1 MDPPGRV
8 RRRAGASAIFSSTTD
23 AIATTS
29 SSPAETAAAAAY
41 SSPCS
46 LAVALLPLVLLAA
59 AALLAVVSDRAFLP
73 NPRGA
78 ADTPATVFSE
88 ERARDHLARIL
99 SFGIRTV
106 GSAAN
111 EVHTPDYILQ
121 EAGKVRDEAQ
131 RLGLSIDIEAEVQH
145 PSGSFTSWFL
155 GGFTNVYDK
164 VTNVLV
170 RVSSSAARSKQN
182 ALLVSAHFDTAL
194 GTVAASDDAAMCAA
208 MLEVMRNLA
217 LRQDPLPHAVV
228 FIFNGAEETNW
239 QAAHGFITQHRW
251 ASSIR
256 SVINLE
262 GTGAGGRAMVVQ
274 TGPKH
279 SWIAQAYARF
289 APRPHASTLA
299 QEIFQAKIVP
309 GWTDFETYIEYA
321 DHEIAGIDMVFIQ
334 DGYVYHTKQD
344 DLAHVTAGT
353 LQHLGENLLP
363 ACEALASSPYLVDA
377 LTLRDRTAVYFD
389 VLGQWMVVLS
399 DADMAARGYW
409 LLLGCVVAV
418 DMTGHQQLVP
428 GASRLRWAISFFGA
442 AARQATVFF
451 GGVLVAVAVGA
462 SFTLSGRSM
471 GWFARFDM
479 TSLLYAVATLG
490 GTLAMQVWMGPAAAS
505 PSVWGS
511 EAERGVVAIFACWLL
526 GFVLI
531 GAKSAYIPALQ
542 VTAALVGWG
551 WSKATSRG
559 TGGAAGC
566 GTVQKMSP
574 AGRFGWREGVREVV
588 VCFLPALIYAQIYMA
603 LATYFVPLTG
613 RTGDHIPVDLV
624 VAGLLG
630 VCGSV
635 AAAGPTAMLLRRSR
649 SLAWTVAAFC
659 AAWTGFL
666 LLLLLLQSPFT
677 PETPKRLYIQQT
689 NRAVFAK
696 GQWDGPPVYTDRGLW
711 VNPFDVRGL
720 SPDVDALAIP
730 ELSGPGRVD
739 ATCDTT
745 KVYCGWP
752 WYFPIAEMI
761 SGAWYV
767 PLADPNI
774 PLVDADDQ
782 GAASGFRLTVLGDEV
797 LVANASGQ
805 RRRRIQ
811 FRGHGPTH
819 LALVVEGPLTAWSL
833 TEDRVPYESSAS
845 CLQLSSD
852 DVNQCRWVFYSTGS
866 GSPKLG
872 RARWDFWLETP
883 SAESKLR
890 LAFYG
895 HYGLDR
901 ETEGPTVKSVS
912 AQLPEWVTLV
922 SFGSVWHQYEF

>member
-8 RRRAGASAIFSSTTD
+8 RRRGGGLPAADGTADQSPLAD
-23 AIATTS
+23 LS
-29 SSPAETAAAAAY
+29 SSAAASPAAAAAAAA
-41 SSPCS
+41 PRS
-46 LAVALLPLVLLAA
+46 LAAALLPLLLLTV
-59 AALLAVVSDRAFLP
+59 AALLAVVSDRALLP
-73 NPRGA
+73 PPRPA
-78 ADTPATVFSE
+78 ATTPAAVFSE

-111 EVHTPDYILQ
+111 EVRTPNYILQ
-121 EAGKVRDEAQ
+121 EADKVRDEAQ
-131 RLGLSIDIEAEVQH
+131 RLGLPVDVEAEVQH

-155 GGFTNVYDK
+155 GGFTNVYDE

-170 RVSSSAARSKQN
+170 RVSSSDARSKQN

-208 MLEVMRNLA
+208 MLEVMRNIA
-217 LRQDPLPHAVV
+217 HRNEPLPHAVV

-251 ASSIR
+251 AASVR

-344 DLAHVTAGT
+344 DLAHVTPGT

-377 LTLRDRTAVYFD
+377 LTLRDRTAVFFD
-389 VLGQWMVVLS
+389 VLGQYMIVIS
-399 DADMAARGYW
+399 DAEMAVRVYW
-409 LLLGCVVAV
+409 VLLGCVLAV
-418 DMTGHQQLVP
+418 DVAAFPAAAGSSRRWWA
-428 GASRLRWAISFFGA
+428 ASFVGA
-442 AARQATVFF
+442 AARQATVLV
-451 GGVLVAVAVGA
+451 GGVFSAAAVGA
-462 SFTLSGRSM
+462 AFALSGRSM
-471 GWFARFDM
+471 GWYARFDM
-479 TSLLYAVATLG
+479 TSLLYAVVALG
-490 GTLAMQVWMGPAAAS
+490 GTLAARGWPGQAAAAAAAR

-511 EAERGVVAIFACWLL
+511 EAERGVVAFFACWLL

-542 VTAALVGWG
+542 VGAALVGCG
-551 WSKATSRG
+551 WSKATSRATQKG
-559 TGGAAGC
+559 DARAGA
-566 GTVQKMSP
+566 
-574 AGRFGWREGVREVV
+574 FGWRDGVHDLV
-588 VCFLPALIYAQIYMA
+588 VCFPPTLIHAQVYMA
-603 LATYFVPLTG
+603 LATYFIPLTG

-630 VCGSV
+630 VCGSIT
-635 AAAGPTAMLLRRSR
+635 AAGPAAMLLRRSR
-649 SLAWTVAAFC
+649 SLARTVAMAC
-659 AAWTGFL
+659 AAIAL
-666 LLLLLLQSPFT
+666 LLLMVLLLQFPFT

-689 NRAVFAK
+689 TRAVFAK
-696 GQWDGPPVYTDRGLW
+696 GQWDASPVYADRGLW
-711 VNPFDVRGL
+711 VNPFDIRGL

-730 ELSGPGRVD
+730 ELSGPGRID

-761 SGAWYV
+761 SGGWFV
-767 PLADPNI
+767 PLDPSV
-774 PLVDADDQ
+774 PLVDLDDQ

-797 LVANASGQ
+797 LEADAAGHP
-805 RRRRIQ
+805 RRRRLR
-811 FRGHGPTH
+811 FRGVGPTH
-819 LALVVEGPLTAWSL
+819 LALIVEGPLSAWSL
-833 TEDRVPYESSAS
+833 TEDQVPYDSSAS

-852 DVNQCRWVFYSTGS
+852 DVDECRWVFYSTGS
-866 GSPKLG
+866 GSPRLG
-872 RARWDFWLETP
+872 RASWEFWLETP
-883 SAESKLR
+883 SVDSTLR

-901 ETEGPTVKSVS
+901 QTEGPTLQRIA